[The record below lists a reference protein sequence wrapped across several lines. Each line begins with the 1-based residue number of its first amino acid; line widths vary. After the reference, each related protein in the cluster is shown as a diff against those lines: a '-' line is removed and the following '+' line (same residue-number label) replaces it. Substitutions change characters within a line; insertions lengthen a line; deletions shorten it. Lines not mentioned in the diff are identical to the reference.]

1 MVAVWAVVVVS
12 TFAHRLDIDS
22 DGHAAVSCLHEPDD
36 PVWFCRDDSGAVTDE
51 MCWVSTWAP
60 EWAEFAANAVDGPGL
75 LDVVYVGDFPE
86 VVGFTPDVV
95 D

>member
-1 MVAVWAVVVVS
+1 MVVV
-12 TFAHRLDIDS
+12 TAHRLDIDS
-22 DGHAAVSCLHEPDD
+22 DGLASVSCLHEPDD
-36 PVWFCRDDSGAVTDE
+36 PAWFCCDDTGAVTDE

-60 EWAEFAANAVDGPGL
+60 EWAEFAADAVDGPGL
-75 LDVVYVGDFPE
+75 IDVVYVDDNPE

>member
-1 MVAVWAVVVVS
+1 M
-12 TFAHRLDIDS
+12 TEYAHRLDIDV
-22 DGHAAVSCLHEPDD
+22 DGHASVSCLHEPDD

-51 MCWVSTWAP
+51 TCWVSTWAP
-60 EWAEFAANAVDGPGL
+60 EWADCAADAVGGPGL
-75 LDVVYVGDFPE
+75 LDVVCVGGFPE

>member
-1 MVAVWAVVVVS
+1 M
-12 TFAHRLDIDS
+12 TEYAHRLDIDV

-36 PVWFCRDDSGAVTDE
+36 PVWFCRDDSGAVTDW

-60 EWAEFAANAVDGPGL
+60 EWAEFAADAVDGPGL
-75 LDVVYVGDFPE
+75 IDVVYVDDFPE

>member
-1 MVAVWAVVVVS
+1 V
-12 TFAHRLDIDS
+12 TEYAHRLDIDS
-22 DGHAAVSCLHEPDD
+22 DGHASVSCLHEPDD
-36 PVWFCRDDSGAVTDE
+36 PVWFCVDDKGAVTDE

-60 EWAEFAANAVDGPGL
+60 EWAEFAADAVDGTGL
-75 LDVVYVGDFPE
+75 IDVGWVDDSPE

>member
-1 MVAVWAVVVVS
+1 MAVWAVVVTV
-12 TFAHRLDIDS
+12 FAHRLDIDS
-22 DGHAAVSCLHEPDD
+22 DGHASVSCLHKLDD
-36 PVWFCRDDSGAVTDE
+36 PAWFCCDDTGAVTDE

-60 EWAEFAANAVDGPGL
+60 EWAEFAADTVDGPGL
-75 LDVVYVGDFPE
+75 IDVVYVDDFPE